1 MNEAQPQLSR
11 GIPDI
16 GTKTTMANLAAA
28 FVSLP
33 FRRACELD
41 LARIKRC
48 PRDRARMLLTL
59 YRARSSGG

>member
-1 MNEAQPQLSR
+1 MNEPQARLSR

-33 FRRACELD
+33 FRRARAIDVRVSRHGHRALD
-41 LARIKRC
+41 QDLF
-48 PRDRARMLLTL
+48 
-59 YRARSSGG
+59 RARSSGG